1 MNKDHIQNII
11 VVGGGSSGWMA
22 ATYLH
27 SSLNGLV
34 NITVIESPTIS
45 RIGVGEATVTTI
57 KTEFFDR
64 LGLSEMQWMPMCKGS
79 YKMGIRYA
87 NWKKAP
93 EEGGDYFY
101 HIFGEI
107 PYIDEVPLTH
117 VWIKKRLEQNYSTP
131 MAYACYPSIAAM
143 DLKKSPKLHN
153 NRQAH
158 YYAYHFDAT
167 LLASYLARWSASR
180 GIQHVY
186 DNLTHAELDNDGNIV
201 CVVGADEKKYVAD
214 LFIDCSGFSGF
225 LIEKTLKEPIVSF
238 EKSLLTDRAI
248 TLNFN
253 ENPAIDGIRP
263 YTTASAMKAGWMW
276 EIPHFN
282 TSGNGYV
289 YSSQFISD
297 DQAEREMRKFFGKKA
312 EKVDVRIIKFQS
324 RRRKNAWVKNC
335 VSIGLSS
342 NFLEPLE
349 STGLYFVYAA
359 LYQLIRNFPK
369 KIIDPVLRDKFNQKI
384 RYMVDEMRD
393 FIIMHFKTCRR
404 TDTAFWLANKYETHV
419 PDSLQKIFEKHKSGL
434 PIKTTHQSD
443 IKLYASFGVQFDNF
457 WTNTNYQSILCG
469 VEVLP
474 DTALP
479 LLNYRDDIMKK
490 GEELF
495 KQYQLESQRLI
506 KTLPSQFDYLSKI
519 YTIQNK
525 NELCPENLRESMHKI
540 KSTHE

>member
-1 MNKDHIQNII
+1 MNSDHIQNII

-64 LGLSEMQWMPMCKGS
+64 LGLSEAQWMPECKGS

-87 NWKKAP
+87 NWKKTP

-117 VWIKKRLEQNYSTP
+117 VWIKKRLEQNYNIP
-131 MAYACYPSIAAM
+131 MAYACYPGIAAM

-153 NRQAH
+153 NIQAH

-167 LLASYLARWSASR
+167 LLASYLARWSVSR
-180 GIQHVY
+180 GIKHVY
-186 DNLTHAELDNDGNIV
+186 DNLTHAELNAQGNIS
-201 CVVGADEKKYVAD
+201 CVVGAGGKKYAAD

-238 EKSLLTDRAI
+238 ENSLLTDRAI
-248 TLNFN
+248 AVNFN
-253 ENPAIDGIRP
+253 ENPETDGIRP
-263 YTTASAMKAGWMW
+263 YTTATAMKAGWMW
-276 EIPHFN
+276 EIPHFD

-297 DQAEREMRKFFGKKA
+297 SQAEQEVRQFFGKKA
-312 EKVDVRIIKFQS
+312 EKADVRIIKFQS
-324 RRRKNAWVKNC
+324 RRRQNAWVKNC
-335 VSIGLSS
+335 ISIGLSS

-384 RYMVDEMRD
+384 RFMVDEMRD

-404 TDTAFWLANKYETHV
+404 TDTPFWLANKHETVV
-419 PDSLQKIFEKHKSGL
+419 PDSLQKIFERHQSGL

-479 LLNYRDDIMKK
+479 LLHYRDDIMKK

-495 KQYQLESQRLI
+495 KHYQLESQRLI
-506 KTLPSQFDYLSKI
+506 NTLPSQFDYLSKI
-519 YTIQNK
+519 YAMK
-525 NELCPENLRESMHKI
+525 NNTVLDEVK
-540 KSTHE
+540 

>member
-1 MNKDHIQNII
+1 MNNDHIQNII
-11 VVGGGSSGWMA
+11 VVGGGSAGWMA

-27 SSLNGLV
+27 SSLNGSV
-34 NITVIESPTIS
+34 NITVIESPSIA

-64 LGLSEMQWMPMCKGS
+64 LGLSEAEWMPQCKGS

-87 NWKKAP
+87 NWKNPP

-117 VWIKKRLEQNYSTP
+117 VWIKKRLEQNYPIP
-131 MAYACYPSIAAM
+131 MAYACYPSIAAI
-143 DLKKSPKLHN
+143 DLKKSPKLYN
-153 NRQAH
+153 DVQAH

-167 LLASYLARWSASR
+167 LLANYLARWAAVR

-186 DNLTHAELDNDGNIV
+186 DNLTHAELDNDGNIR
-201 CVVGADEKKYVAD
+201 CVIGADGKKYTAD
-214 LFIDCSGFSGF
+214 LFIDCSGFAGF

-238 EKSLLTDRAI
+238 ENSLLTDSAI
-248 TLNFN
+248 AINFP
-253 ENPAIDGIRP
+253 ENPAQDGIRP
-263 YTTASAMKAGWMW
+263 YTTATAMKAGWTW
-276 EIPHFN
+276 EIPHFD

-289 YSSQFISD
+289 YASQFISD
-297 DQAEREMRKFFGKKA
+297 DDAEKEIRQFFGKKA
-312 EKVDVRIIKFQS
+312 EKATVRKIKFQS
-324 RRRKNAWVKNC
+324 RRRENAWVKNC

-342 NFLEPLE
+342 QFLEPLE

-369 KIIDPVLRDKFNQKI
+369 KTIDPVLRDKFNQKI
-384 RYMVDEMRD
+384 RFMVDEMKD

-404 TDTAFWLANKYETHV
+404 SDTPFWLANKHETVV
-419 PDSLQKIFEKHKSGL
+419 PDSLQKIFDRHKSGL

-443 IKLYASFGVQFDNF
+443 MKLYASFGVQFDNF

-469 VEVLP
+469 VDVLP
-474 DTALP
+474 NTALP
-479 LLNYRDDIMKK
+479 LLQYRDDIMKK
-490 GEELF
+490 GDELF
-495 KQYQLESQRLI
+495 KQNQLTSQKLI
-506 KTLPSQFDYLSKI
+506 NTLPSQYEYLSKI
-519 YTIQNK
+519 YAGK
-525 NELCPENLRESMHKI
+525 NNFVLDEVN
-540 KSTHE
+540 